1 MLITMGPYYIRER
14 SNYLRGSI
22 DLLLFLFFFSF
33 LPSFFPFFS
42 FLCFFFFFSMWLEM
56 PYFHVSLI
64 TVLEFKNIS
73 LVDLLFP

>member
-1 MLITMGPYYIRER
+1 MEDGGMLITMGPYYIRER

-42 FLCFFFFFSMWLEM
+42 FLCFFFFFL
-56 PYFHVSLI
+56 
-64 TVLEFKNIS
+64 N
-73 LVDLLFP
+73 LFIVALF